1 MKKSLSVFLFIIS
14 LNLGCDKIKINNELN
29 PLERY
34 FFLSAEYSNKTG
46 IGAKISIDTIS
57 TSKAIN
63 INSNSAITDSLSQIG
78 RIKINFNN
86 IIFKDALGLYK
97 VDDIVTEEN
106 IDGKWEGDS
115 ENFLKEKS
123 VSQISVALVLD
134 MSSSL
139 GTNRIRVQDEAINFV
154 NIVKRNI
161 PNSRFII
168 IGFAQELKIYNNL
181 TDINDITQKIRTLPD
196 FIPNQDAT
204 ALYAAMQEGYDKLSL
219 TSGLTKVLVSFTDG
233 KNNYNGDINLLNNSI
248 KTGNIS
254 SSHVIGLRGKDGLD
268 VVLKDLTF
276 NGYYLETENSND
288 LSVIFDRIANSVVSI
303 YTLTYDRNNSK
314 QETPIKLRFKIRTH
328 LI

>member
-1 MKKSLSVFLFIIS
+1 MKKSLSVFIFILTLS
-14 LNLGCDKIKINNELN
+14 SSCNKIKINNELQ

-34 FFLSAEYSNKTG
+34 FFLSAEYSNRIG
-46 IGAKISIDTIS
+46 VGAKISIDTIS

-63 INSNSAITDSLSQIG
+63 INSNSAIIDTLSQVG

-106 IDGKWEGDS
+106 IEGKWEGDS

-139 GTNRIRVQDEAINFV
+139 GVNRERVQEEAINFV
-154 NIVKRNI
+154 NIVRNNI
-161 PNSRFII
+161 PNSKFII
-168 IGFAQELKIYNNL
+168 IGFAQDIKIYNNL
-181 TDINDITQKIRTLPD
+181 TDINDITQKIRTLPN
-196 FIPNQDAT
+196 FITNQDAT
-204 ALYAAMQEGYDKLSL
+204 ALYNAMQEGYNKLLL
-219 TSGLTKVLVSFTDG
+219 TSSLTKVMVSFTDG
-233 KNNYNGDINLLNNSI
+233 KNNYYGDLNLLNNSVNS
-248 KTGNIS
+248 GNIS

-268 VVLKDLTF
+268 AVLKDLTF

-288 LSVIFDRIANSVVSI
+288 LSLIFDRIANSVVSI

-314 QETPIKLRFKIRTH
+314 QETPIKLRFRIKTH